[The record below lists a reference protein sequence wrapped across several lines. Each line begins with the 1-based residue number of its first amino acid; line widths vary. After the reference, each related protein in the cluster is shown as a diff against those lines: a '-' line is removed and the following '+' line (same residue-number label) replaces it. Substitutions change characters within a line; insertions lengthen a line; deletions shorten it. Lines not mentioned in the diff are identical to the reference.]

1 MKIFTKL
8 GLLALV
14 VLTFACSKTNVNPP
28 NEITLKG
35 NWNMKNVSGGLMGLN
50 LDYDPGEVI
59 WRFDASTNLLMVT
72 NNILSTGPKSIYARF
87 ATGSYPYY
95 ILNNNSID
103 ELYVDSNLVG
113 DMSIGISTMRIDD
126 GVAADG
132 FLTVFEK

>member
-28 NEITLKG
+28 NEITLEG